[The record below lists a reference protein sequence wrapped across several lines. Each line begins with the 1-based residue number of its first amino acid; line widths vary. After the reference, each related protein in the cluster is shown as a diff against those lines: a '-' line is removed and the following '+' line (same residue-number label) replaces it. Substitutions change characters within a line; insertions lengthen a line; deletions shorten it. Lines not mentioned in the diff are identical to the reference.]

1 MRIKLY
7 EEFISEKV
15 DYDDKFGITP
25 DLESDVK
32 DIFFELR
39 DEGIEVD
46 VQRWISQSDMICITL
61 SPIDSQS
68 ESDRFKV
75 ESVKEY
81 VMMLIDYMKIK
92 YDVKSIE
99 YDVCI
104 GDFRSGDTN
113 NYSFDEFP
121 DEMSGLD
128 TNEFG
133 INFVVE
139 DWTINESF
147 NKLDVIKGNIEDI
160 FVELIDDGFLLDV
173 NTVNYDKWLSAGSIY
188 VYLEHKDEFRVDD
201 VKDYIMMLN
210 DYMKLEF
217 NRFTALYS
225 LDYMHSD
232 SSYSSSMQFESFPTG
247 NSTDINNLRIHYIF
261 PSKSLNEGFGDF
273 RGTDF
278 DKIES
283 DVNDMFIDLKDDGA
297 KITID
302 FYHKGVGYGVGAEDY
317 MIKVRIYSDR
327 KFSMSDVEEPTR
339 MMVDYF
345 KDLTDRRI
353 DMEYQRASDYTN
365 TRQSKFNP
373 YSFDNEVTIYLI
385 ERA

>member
-7 EEFISEKV
+7 KEFITEAKM
-15 DYDDKFGITP
+15 YDDKFGITP
-25 DLESDVK
+25 ELESDVK
-32 DIFFELR
+32 DIFVELR
-39 DEGIEVD
+39 DLGIEVD

-61 SPIDSQS
+61 SPIDSDG
-68 ESDRFKV
+68 ERDRFKV

-92 YDVKSIE
+92 YDVKSIS
-99 YDVCI
+99 YDLHL
-104 GDFRSGDTN
+104 GDIDRGETMS
-113 NYSFDEFP
+113 YSFDEFP
-121 DEMSGLD
+121 DEMAGLD
-128 TNEFG
+128 TDEFG
-133 INFVVE
+133 INFEVPDYE
-139 DWTINESF
+139 ISEA
-147 NKLDVIKGNIEDI
+147 
-160 FVELIDDGFLLDV
+160 LI
-173 NTVNYDKWLSAGSIY
+173 
-188 VYLEHKDEFRVDD
+188 
-201 VKDYIMMLN
+201 
-210 DYMKLEF
+210 
-217 NRFTALYS
+217 
-225 LDYMHSD
+225 
-232 SSYSSSMQFESFPTG
+232 
-247 NSTDINNLRIHYIF
+247 
-261 PSKSLNEGFGDF
+261 NEGFGDF
-273 RGTDF
+273 SEADY

-283 DVNDMFIDLKDDGA
+283 DVNDMFIELKDSGA
-297 KITID
+297 KVNID
-302 FYHKGVGYGVGAEDY
+302 FYHKGVGYGAGTEDY

>member
-25 DLESDVK
+25 ELESDVK
-32 DIFFELR
+32 DIFVELR

-68 ESDRFKV
+68 ERDRFKV

-92 YDVKSIE
+92 YNVKKIS

-104 GDFRSGDTN
+104 GDFHSGDTN

-128 TNEFG
+128 TDEFG
-133 INFVVE
+133 INFQVP
-139 DWTINESF
+139 
-147 NKLDVIKGNIEDI
+147 
-160 FVELIDDGFLLDV
+160 
-173 NTVNYDKWLSAGSIY
+173 
-188 VYLEHKDEFRVDD
+188 
-201 VKDYIMMLN
+201 DYEI
-210 DYMKLEF
+210 
-217 NRFTALYS
+217 
-225 LDYMHSD
+225 
-232 SSYSSSMQFESFPTG
+232 
-247 NSTDINNLRIHYIF
+247 
-261 PSKSLNEGFGDF
+261 NEGFGDF
-273 RGTDF
+273 VGPDF
-278 DKIES
+278 NKIES
-283 DVNDMFIDLKDDGA
+283 DVNDMFIDLKDNGA

-302 FYHKGVGYGVGAEDY
+302 FYHKGVGYGVAAEDY

-373 YSFDNEVTIYLI
+373 YAFDNEVTIYLI